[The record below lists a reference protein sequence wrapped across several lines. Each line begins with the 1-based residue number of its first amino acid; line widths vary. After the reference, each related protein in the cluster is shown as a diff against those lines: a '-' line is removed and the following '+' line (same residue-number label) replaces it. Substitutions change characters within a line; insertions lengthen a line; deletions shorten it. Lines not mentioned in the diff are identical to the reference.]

1 VDIATYKHDVW
12 GTEVIRG
19 VSWDLLWLVI
29 VAAFFAIVLHGIYEA
44 RQERGQ
50 LPSSEGERVQ
60 RHQKIDRI
68 FHWIM
73 AFSMFALLITGIL
86 PILGVNFAW
95 LSLHWMS
102 GLLLTAIVLAHI
114 LRSIFVKD
122 LGSVAISAADIREGL
137 DDSKKPGK
145 YSVAQKGLHAA
156 VALVTLVVIVTGL
169 VMFAMINTPWWE
181 RTNSLSEST
190 LGWTFFLHGA
200 STLALVG
207 LISLHVY
214 FALRPEK
221 LFYLR
226 SMFGGWISKDELSAN
241 HDPER
246 WAPDETS

>member
-1 VDIATYKHDVW
+1 MDIATYKHDVW
-12 GTEVIRG
+12 GTEVLRG

-44 RQERGQ
+44 RQERGA

-73 AFSMFALLITGIL
+73 AFSMFVLLITGIL
-86 PILGVNFAW
+86 PIVGVTFAW
-95 LSLHWMS
+95 LSLHWIA

-114 LRSIFVKD
+114 VRSIFVKD
-122 LGSVAISAADIREGL
+122 LKSVSISAADLREGL
-137 DDSKKPGK
+137 DASKKPGK
-145 YSVAQKGLHAA
+145 YSLAQKGMHAA
-156 VALVTLVVIVTGL
+156 VTVITLVVIVTGL
-169 VMFAMINTPWWE
+169 VMFAMLDTPWWD
-181 RTNSLSEST
+181 RTNSLSESA
-190 LGWTFFLHGA
+190 LGWNFFLHGL

-226 SMFGGWISKDELSAN
+226 SMLGGWISKDELSAN

>member
-1 VDIATYKHDVW
+1 MDIATYKHDVW

-95 LSLHWMS
+95 LSLHWIS

-122 LGSVAISAADIREGL
+122 LSSVAISAADIREGL

-145 YSVAQKGLHAA
+145 YSVAQKGLHAVVA
-156 VALVTLVVIVTGL
+156 VVTLVVIVTGL
-169 VMFAMINTPWWE
+169 IMFAMIDTPWWD

-190 LGWTFFLHGA
+190 LGWTFLLHGL

>member
-1 VDIATYKHDVW
+1 MDIATYKHDVW
-12 GTEVIRG
+12 GTEVLRG

-29 VAAFFAIVLHGIYEA
+29 VAAFFVIVLHGIYEA
-44 RQERGQ
+44 RQERGE

-60 RHQKIDRI
+60 RHQKTDRI
-68 FHWIM
+68 LHWIM

-86 PILGVNFAW
+86 PIVGVKFAW

-102 GLLLTAIVLAHI
+102 GLLLTAIVILHI

-122 LGSVAISAADIREGL
+122 LKSVAISAADLREGL
-137 DDSKKPGK
+137 DASKKPGK
-145 YSVAQKGLHAA
+145 YSVAQKGMHTA
-156 VALVTLVVIVTGL
+156 VTVVTLVVIATGL
-169 VMFAMINTPWWE
+169 IMFAMLDTPWWD
-181 RTNSLSEST
+181 RTNSLSESA
-190 LGWTFFLHGA
+190 LGWTFFLHGL

-226 SMFGGWISKDELSAN
+226 SMFSGWISKDELSAN

>member
-44 RQERGQ
+44 RQERGA

-86 PILGVNFAW
+86 PIIGVNFAW
-95 LSLHWMS
+95 LSLHWMA

-114 LRSIFVKD
+114 MRSIFVKD
-122 LGSVAISAADIREGL
+122 LSSVAISATDIREGL

-145 YSVAQKGLHAA
+145 YSVAQKGMHAA
-156 VALVTLVVIVTGL
+156 VAVVTLVVIVTGL
-169 VMFAMINTPWWE
+169 IMFAMMNTPWWE

-190 LGWTFFLHGA
+190 LGWTFLLHGL

-207 LISLHVY
+207 FISLHVY

>member
-1 VDIATYKHDVW
+1 MDIATYKHDVW

-19 VSWDLLWLVI
+19 VSWDLLWLVV
-29 VAAFFAIVLHGIYEA
+29 VAAVIVIVLHGIYES
-44 RQERGQ
+44 RQEHGKP
-50 LPSSEGERVQ
+50 PSSDGDRVQ
-60 RHQKIDRI
+60 RHQKTDRI

-73 AFSMFALLITGIL
+73 AFSMVALVITGIL
-86 PILGVNFAW
+86 PIVGVNFAW
-95 LSLHWMS
+95 LSLHWIS
-102 GLLLTAIVLAHI
+102 GLILTAIVLAHI

-122 LGSVAISAADIREGL
+122 LKSVSISVADIREGL

-145 YSVAQKGLHAA
+145 YSLAQKGMHAA
-156 VALVTLVVIVTGL
+156 VTVVTLVVIVSGL
-169 VMFAMINTPWWE
+169 IMFAMLDTPWWD
-181 RTNSLSEST
+181 RTNSMSESA
-190 LGWTFFLHGA
+190 LGWTFLLHGL

-246 WAPDETS
+246 WAPDESS

>member
-1 VDIATYKHDVW
+1 MDIATYKHDVW

-44 RQERGQ
+44 RQERDQ

-86 PILGVNFAW
+86 PIIGVNFAW
-95 LSLHWMS
+95 LSLHWMA

-114 LRSIFVKD
+114 MRSIFVKD
-122 LGSVAISAADIREGL
+122 LSSVAISATDIREGL

-145 YSVAQKGLHAA
+145 YLVAQKGMHAA
-156 VALVTLVVIVTGL
+156 VAVVTLVVIVTGL
-169 VMFAMINTPWWE
+169 IMFAMMNTPWWE

-190 LGWTFFLHGA
+190 LGWTFFLHGL

>member
-12 GTEVIRG
+12 GTEVLRG
-19 VSWDLLWLVI
+19 VSWDLLWLVL
-29 VAAFFAIVLHGIYEA
+29 VAAFLAIVLHGIYEA
-44 RQERGQ
+44 RKERGA
-50 LPSSEGERVQ
+50 LPSKEGERVQ

-86 PILGVNFAW
+86 PIVGVKFAW
-95 LSLHWMS
+95 LTLHWIA
-102 GLLLTAIVLAHI
+102 GLLLTVIVLLHI
-114 LRSIFVKD
+114 LRSILVKD
-122 LGSVAISAADIREGL
+122 LKSVAISAADIREGM
-137 DDSKKPGK
+137 DASKKPGK
-145 YSVAQKGLHAA
+145 YSLAQKGMHAA
-156 VALVTLVVIVTGL
+156 VSVITLVVIITGL
-169 VMFAMINTPWWE
+169 VMFAMLDTPWWD
-181 RTNSLSEST
+181 RTNSLSESA
-190 LGWTFFLHGA
+190 LGWTFFLHGL

-226 SMFGGWISKDELSAN
+226 AMFRGWISKDELSAN

>member
-44 RQERGQ
+44 RQERGA

-86 PILGVNFAW
+86 PIIGVNFAW
-95 LSLHWMS
+95 LSLHWMA

-114 LRSIFVKD
+114 MRSIFVKD
-122 LGSVAISAADIREGL
+122 LSSVAISATDIREGL

-145 YSVAQKGLHAA
+145 YLVAQKGMHAA
-156 VALVTLVVIVTGL
+156 VAVVTLVVIVTGL
-169 VMFAMINTPWWE
+169 IMFAMMNTPWWE

-190 LGWTFFLHGA
+190 LGWTFFLHGL